1 MPEILLPTPLRPY
14 AGGAARVPVDA
25 ESVGQALAALVSRH
39 SELQKHL
46 YDESGRLRSFVNV
59 YKNDQDVRYLER
71 EATPLAEGDIL
82 SIVPSIAGG
91 SAPLPAGDAAALSN
105 EEIRRYSR
113 HLIMPEVG
121 MEGQKKLKAARVLA
135 IGTGGL
141 GSPLSLYLTAAG
153 VGTVGLV
160 DFDVVEDSN
169 LQRQI
174 LFGTRDV
181 GRPKLSAAAER
192 LRDVN
197 PNVQV
202 VTHEARLTSKNA
214 LEIFRDY
221 DIVADGT
228 DNFPTRYLVNDACV
242 LTGKPNVYASI
253 FRFEGQASVF
263 WAEKGP
269 CYRCLY
275 PEPPP
280 PGLVPSCAE
289 GGVLGILPGLLGV
302 IQATETIKLILGD
315 GEPLIGRLLLV
326 DALSMRFREMSLR
339 KDPHCVVCG
348 PSPSVRSL
356 IDYEDFCARAGGGPR
371 PSAAERTPGT
381 GVLTSPAVPPPVP
394 EITVE
399 ELKALRDRGESIVLV
414 DVREPHEIAISDLP
428 GSVKIPLG
436 TLPQSLDRLSKDDA
450 IVAYCRVGG
459 RSAKAV
465 EYLRR
470 MGYANACNLVGGIN
484 RWAEQI
490 DPKMA
495 RY

>member
-1 MPEILLPTPLRPY
+1 MPRVLLPTPLRPY
-14 AGGAARVPVDA
+14 ADGAATIDVGGATVSD
-25 ESVGQALAALVSRH
+25 ALAELVARH
-39 SELQKHL
+39 PQLRRHL
-46 YDESGRLRSFVNV
+46 YDDSGRVRSFVNL
-59 YKNDQDVRYLER
+59 YRNDEDVRYLEK
-71 EATPLAEGDIL
+71 EETALAEGDSL

-91 SAPLPAGDAAALSN
+91 ASDPRGEASLSN

-121 MEGQKKLKAARVLA
+121 VEGQKKLKNARVLA
-135 IGTGGL
+135 IGAGGL
-141 GSPLSLYLTAAG
+141 GSPLAVYLAAAG
-153 VGTVGLV
+153 VGTIGLV
-160 DFDVVEDSN
+160 DDDVVDDSN

-174 LFGTRDV
+174 LYGVSAV
-181 GRPKLSAAAER
+181 GRPKLQAAAER
-192 LRDVN
+192 LRDMN

-202 VTHEARLTSKNA
+202 VPHETRLSSENA

-263 WAEKGP
+263 WAERGP

-275 PEPPP
+275 SEPPP

-302 IQATETIKLILGD
+302 IQATETIKLVLGS

-326 DALSMRFREMSLR
+326 DALSMRFRELKLR
-339 KDPHCVVCG
+339 KNPDCVICG
-348 PSPSVRSL
+348 PSPTVTKL
-356 IDYEDFCARAGGGPR
+356 VDYEAFCGIPQQ
-371 PSAAERTPGT
+371 AAEARMTAGRI
-381 GVLTSPAVPPPVP
+381 P
-394 EITVE
+394 EITVQ
-399 ELKALRDRGESIVLV
+399 ELKAMRDRGEDFVLV
-414 DVREPHEIAISDLP
+414 DVREPHEFAICQFP
-428 GSVKIPLG
+428 ESVKIPLG
-436 TLPQSLDRLSKDDA
+436 TLPQSVNKLSTADE
-450 IVAYCRVGG
+450 IVVHCKMGG

-465 EYLRR
+465 QFLHEAGFRKVR
-470 MGYANACNLVGGIN
+470 NLAGGID
-484 RWAEQI
+484 RWAQEI
-490 DPKMA
+490 EPGMP

>member
-1 MPEILLPTPLRPY
+1 MARIHLPTPLRPY
-14 AGGAARVPVDA
+14 ADGAASVDVA
-25 ESVGQALAALVSRH
+25 GSTVADALSALVERH
-39 SELQKHL
+39 PQLRKHL
-46 YDESGRLRSFVNV
+46 FDDSGRVRSFVNL
-59 YKNDQDVRYLER
+59 YKNDEDVRYLEK
-71 EATPLAEGDIL
+71 EGTALSPDDSL

-91 SAPLPAGDAAALSN
+91 AELSN

-121 MEGQKKLKAARVLA
+121 IEGQKKLKDARVLA
-135 IGTGGL
+135 IGAGGL
-141 GSPLSLYLTAAG
+141 GSPLGVYLAAAG
-153 VGTVGLV
+153 VGTIGLV
-160 DFDVVEDSN
+160 DNDVVDDSN

-174 LFGTRDV
+174 LYGVSDV
-181 GRPKLSAAAER
+181 GRPKLQAAAER
-192 LRDVN
+192 LRDMN
-197 PNVQV
+197 PNVKIV
-202 VTHEARLTSKNA
+202 PYETRLSSENA

-275 PEPPP
+275 TEPPP

-302 IQATETIKLILGD
+302 VQATETVKLILGN

-326 DALSMRFREMSLR
+326 DALSMRFRELKLR
-339 KDPHCVVCG
+339 KNPDCVICG
-348 PSPSVRSL
+348 PNPTVTKL
-356 IDYEDFCARAGGGPR
+356 IDYEQFCGIPQEEARVAT
-371 PSAAERTPGT
+371 AT
-381 GVLTSPAVPPPVP
+381 GRIP
-394 EITVE
+394 EVSVQ
-399 ELKALRDRGESIVLV
+399 ELKAMRDRGDDFVLV
-414 DVREPHEIAISDLP
+414 DVREPHEFAICAFP

-436 TLPQSLDRLSKDDA
+436 TLPQNVNRLSTADE
-450 IVAYCRVGG
+450 IVVHCKMGG

-465 EYLRR
+465 QFLRDAGFR
-470 MGYANACNLVGGIN
+470 KVRNLAGGID
-484 RWAEQI
+484 RWAQDIE
-490 DPKMA
+490 PSMP